1 MMSIT
6 DSSRAPTPQRG
17 PSTTPLPTFTR
28 RLKKERV
35 VLSNRLK
42 SAYNPEVNRNDATI
56 AVDMVLDLLEKCPGL
71 RAGLVGMVYDMALST
86 ADFDRLL
93 DAGLI
98 PVSKVPRTKTRKP
111 KKGKIAARNLGKY
124 AFNAKDG
131 TAKTSSSRPS
141 TARPASRAP
150 TETAWTA
157 TCRLS

>member
-1 MMSIT
+1 
-6 DSSRAPTPQRG
+6 
-17 PSTTPLPTFTR
+17 
-28 RLKKERV
+28 
-35 VLSNRLK
+35 
-42 SAYNPEVNRNDATI
+42 
-56 AVDMVLDLLEKCPGL
+56 MVLDLLEKCPGL

-131 TAKTSSSRPS
+131 TAQDLII
-141 TARPASRAP
+141 TAVNGTPCITCP
-150 TETAWTA
+150 DGDGVTA
-157 TCRLS
+157 TCRSS